1 MAIMPSSK
9 PYPEPLT
16 ISPLGQQHTN
26 TLILLHGRGSNST
39 RFGQMFLESTG
50 IATRLP
56 STKFVFPTARKRR
69 SMVLKR
75 IPINQWSDNYSL
87 EDPNERTELQLEG
100 LEESSA
106 FLRGL
111 VDEEAAVLSSS
122 ADNDDDDGYGRVV
135 IGGLSQGCAAAV
147 FCLLGGFPSSGGSK
161 RLGGLVGMSGWLPFE
176 KEIAGLLK
184 IDQGNA
190 GGPESGTEAEEED
203 HDDGGA
209 FARDTDE
216 ENNDVP
222 LPIQAVN
229 HVRDI
234 LNIRPVPSP
243 DGDNND
249 HQDALHLKTPVFL
262 GHGSADPKVS
272 VDLGLRM
279 VDILSGE
286 NGLRMDVTWKA
297 YKEFGHWYKVP
308 DEIDDVVEFLEQK
321 VGVPVA
327 EPEACG
333 MAHGCSVAQKI
344 H

>member
-1 MAIMPSSK
+1 MPSSK
-9 PYPEPLT
+9 PYPKPLI
-16 ISPLGQQHTN
+16 ISPLGQQHTH

-56 STKFVFPTARKRR
+56 STKFIFPTARKRR
-69 SMVLKR
+69 STVLKR
-75 IPINQWSDNYSL
+75 IPINQWFDNYSL

-111 VDEEAAVLSSS
+111 VNEEAAVLSSS
-122 ADNDDDDGYGRVV
+122 AAAAADDDGYGRVV

-147 FCLLGGFPSSGGSK
+147 FCLLGGFPSPGGSK
-161 RLGGLVGMSGWLPFE
+161 KLGGFVGMSGWLPFE
-176 KEIAGLLK
+176 KEIAGLLN

-190 GGPESGTEAEEED
+190 GGSESRSEAEEED
-203 HDDGGA
+203 DNDDDP
-209 FARDTDE
+209 FAHDTDE
-216 ENNDVP
+216 ENNNVP

-234 LNIRPVPSP
+234 LNILPVMSP
-243 DGDNND
+243 DGENND
-249 HQDALHLKTPVFL
+249 YRNAFHLKTPVFL

-308 DEIDDVVEFLEQK
+308 DEIDDVVKFLEEK
-321 VGVPVA
+321 VGIFVA
-327 EPEACG
+327 ELEACSMG
-333 MAHGCSVAQKI
+333 GQ
-344 H
+344 